1 MVTNS
6 SYLTLESE
14 DGVSSSVEQGAAI
27 TQAETFA
34 FDLENG
40 VAIDVGDNAGV
51 EDPFP
56 HDC

>member
-1 MVTNS
+1 MVINS

-27 TQAETFA
+27 TEAETLA

-40 VAIDVGDNAGV
+40 FAIGVGDDAGV
-51 EDPFP
+51 EHPFP

>member
-27 TQAETFA
+27 TEAETLA

-40 VAIDVGDNAGV
+40 VAIDVGDDAGV